1 MEYAKPWLPIDD
13 QINALATRG
22 VQIDD
27 RELAAR
33 LLYEVGY
40 YRLTGYLYP
49 LRESEAYLDVEGR
62 DRVRVLN
69 RYRVGTRI
77 DDAARLLNF
86 DRQLRLLVLE
96 GVERIEIALR
106 MRLGYTLGQ
115 YSAFAHED
123 PSMFT
128 TTFTAPGEDENGETL
143 PSPHAAWLARVKE
156 RQAGSDEAFVAH
168 FRDKYEDRMPIWALT
183 EILEL
188 GHISRL
194 YAGVRNDIATDIADA
209 FGVPT
214 KRLMKS

>member
-1 MEYAKPWLPIDD
+1 MLVDYAKPWLPIND
-13 QINALATRG
+13 QIDSLVARG

-27 RELAAR
+27 RKLASA

-49 LRESEAYLDVEGR
+49 LRESETYPDVEGR

-77 DDAARLLNF
+77 DDATRLLNF

-106 MRLGYTLGQ
+106 TRLGYTLGQ
-115 YSAFAHED
+115 HSAFANED

-128 TTFTAPGEDENGETL
+128 TSFTAPGENGNGEKL
-143 PSPHAAWLARVKE
+143 PSPHATWLARGE
-156 RQAGSDEAFVAH
+156 RTTG
-168 FRDKYEDRMPIWALT
+168 
-183 EILEL
+183 
-188 GHISRL
+188 RL
-194 YAGVRNDIATDIADA
+194 R
-209 FGVPT
+209 
-214 KRLMKS
+214 